1 MDNPNIEQMS
11 NAENQVTPLVEPIV
25 EKETDV
31 FPMVEEET
39 DISPIAEKLETEEV
53 EIGSG
58 AENSNQQIPLTT
70 DKATLGMLSQ
80 NLNANLLVTSSA
92 YKALLSRLKE
102 NMSNEEKQ
110 NALEKNIEELDKLED
125 MLSGLL
131 VSVQNNLEIDPE
143 NIINPSVILEEVK
156 GSGKFMQTLLNTEAI
171 AILAA
176 MLAPIGLGG
185 GSNRK
190 KKTKRRK
197 NKGKKQTKRA
207 SKI

>member
-11 NAENQVTPLVEPIV
+11 NAENQLTPLVEPIV
-25 EKETDV
+25 EKKTDV
-31 FPMVEEET
+31 FPMVEEEM
-39 DISPIAEKLETEEV
+39 DISPMAEKSETEEV
-53 EIGSG
+53 EIGTG
-58 AENSNQQIPLTT
+58 DENSNQQIHLTT

-125 MLSGLL
+125 MLSALL
-131 VSVQNNLEIDPE
+131 VSVQNNLEIEPE
-143 NIINPSVILEEVK
+143 NIINPSVILEESR

>member
-11 NAENQVTPLVEPIV
+11 NAENRVTPLVEPIV

-102 NMSNEEKQ
+102 NISNEEKQ